1 MSLITACPACQTEFE
16 VTPEQLEAY
25 DGQVRCGTCEH
36 VFNAKDH
43 LIQDGSSDKAALNA
57 VFNDLDLRASEPNQS
72 ISGQS
77 TLGQSSA
84 ASEDAHQVEAE
95 QPAFDSNRS
104 PLLQGLQAVDEVQ
117 SQFNKPA
124 PEVNDGFV
132 IPPKVNLAFNTE
144 PEVNMSS
151 VPSFLQDIQMDRP
164 DFHETKQGSHTLGYG
179 LFAFVLLLLLGLQT
193 AYSLRTELA
202 AQYPVTKPWLVKGC
216 QLIGCKV
223 ELPKNIAL
231 LTIDDAD
238 MQEHLEREG
247 VLEFSS
253 TLINHGNVLQ
263 AFPLIELTLTNIDDE
278 PVMRRSFKPEE
289 YLHKLQ
295 NNELEKDI
303 EAGLQAQEEVR
314 VKMTLT
320 ANNTNVAGFRVGLS
334 YP

>member
-36 VFNAKDH
+36 VFNAKEH
-43 LIQDGSSDKAALNA
+43 FIQEANSDKAALNA
-57 VFNDLDLRASEPNQS
+57 MFNDLDLRAAEPM
-72 ISGQS
+72 QS
-77 TLGQSSA
+77 TSDVKSESA
-84 ASEDAHQVEAE
+84 YQLQIEQTAPDTHQ
-95 QPAFDSNRS
+95 S

-117 SQFNKPA
+117 NQLNKTA
-124 PEVNDGFV
+124 MHVNDGFV
-132 IPPKVNLAFNTE
+132 IPPKVNLDFNTE
-144 PEVNMSS
+144 PEVSIPS
-151 VPSFLQDIQMDRP
+151 VPSFLQDVALDTP
-164 DFHETKQGSHTLGYG
+164 DFHETKQASHVLGYG
-179 LFAFVLLLLLGLQT
+179 LFALFLLLLLGLQA
-193 AYSLRTELA
+193 AYSLRTDLA
-202 AQYPVTKPWLVKGC
+202 SQYPATKPWLVKGC
-216 QLIGCKV
+216 QLIGCQV

-253 TLINHGNVLQ
+253 TLINHGNVVQ
-263 AFPLIELTLTNIDDE
+263 AFPLLELTLTNIDDE

-295 NNELEKDI
+295 NNALERDV

-320 ANNTNVAGFRVGLS
+320 ASSANVAGFRVGLS

>member
-16 VTPEQLEAY
+16 VTPEQLAAY

-36 VFNAKDH
+36 VFNAKEH
-43 LIQDGSSDKAALNA
+43 LIQGGGSDKAALNA
-57 VFNDLDLRASEPNQS
+57 AFNELDLRGSESHQS
-72 ISGQS
+72 KLEPSNITSINV
-77 TLGQSSA
+77 SSA
-84 ASEDAHQVEAE
+84 EPE
-95 QPAFDSNRS
+95 QSAFETNHS

-117 SQFNKPA
+117 NQLNKPTSDLD
-124 PEVNDGFV
+124 DGFV
-132 IPPKVNLAFNTE
+132 IPPKVNLSFNTE
-144 PEVNMSS
+144 PELNTSS

-164 DFHETKQGSHTLGYG
+164 DFHETKQSSHAVGYS
-179 LFAFVLLLLLGLQT
+179 LFAIVLLLLLGLQT
-193 AYSLRTELA
+193 AYSLRTDLA
-202 AQYPVTKPWLVKGC
+202 AQYPATKPWLVKGC

-253 TLINHGNVLQ
+253 TLINHGNVVQ

-289 YLHKLQ
+289 YLHKQQ
-295 NNELEKDI
+295 NNDLERDV